1 MSEKRAVVLL
11 SGGIDSATTLAVAI
25 DEGFE
30 IFAIT
35 FDYGQRHGV
44 EIESARR
51 LAESFNVKR
60 HLIINIQSDI
70 FSKSSLISGSDSD
83 VPKHRSFSSKDDIP
97 TTYVPG
103 RNILFLSYALS
114 FAENLG
120 SGDIFIGVNSV
131 DYSGYP
137 DCRPEFIEAYEKMAN
152 LGTKSGITGEGF
164 RIRTPLLYMKKSD
177 IIKLGIELGVDY
189 SLTHSC
195 YAPSE
200 EGLACGE
207 CDSCVIRKR
216 GFIEAGVP
224 DPTRYV
230 K

>member
-1 MSEKRAVVLL
+1 MSDKWAVVLL

-35 FDYGQRHGV
+35 FFYGQRHRV

-51 LAESFNVKR
+51 LAEYFKVKN
-60 HLIINIQSDI
+60 HLVVNIDSKI
-70 FSKSSLISGSDSD
+70 FSNSSLISCSPRD
-83 VPKHRSFSSKDDIP
+83 VPKHRISSSQDDIP

-114 FAENLG
+114 CAENLG
-120 SGDIFIGVNSV
+120 SSNIFIGVNSV

-137 DCRPEFIEAYEKMAN
+137 DCRPEFIEAYETMAN
-152 LGTKSGITGEGF
+152 LGTKSGITGEKF
-164 RIRTPLLYMKKSD
+164 RIRAPLIYMKKPD
-177 IIKLGIELGVDY
+177 IIKLGIELGVNY

-195 YAPSE
+195 YAPSD
-200 EGLACGE
+200 GLACGA
-207 CDSCVIRKR
+207 CDSCLIRKR

>member
-1 MSEKRAVVLL
+1 MSDKWAVVLL

-30 IFAIT
+30 IFALT
-35 FDYGQRHGV
+35 FFYGQRHRI

-51 LAESFNVKR
+51 LAESFKVKE
-60 HLIINIQSDI
+60 HLVIDIHSEI
-70 FSKSSLISGSDSD
+70 FSNSALLAGSSVE
-83 VPKHRSFSSKDDIP
+83 VPKHRIPSNQDDIP

-114 FAENLG
+114 CAENLG
-120 SGDIFIGVNSV
+120 SSNIFIGVNSV

-137 DCRPEFIEAYEKMAN
+137 DCRPEFIEAYETVAN
-152 LGTKSGITGEGF
+152 LGTKSGILGEKF
-164 RIRTPLLYMKKSD
+164 RIRTPLMYMKKPE

-195 YAPSE
+195 YAPSD
-200 EGLACGE
+200 GLACGE
-207 CDSCVIRKR
+207 CDSCLIRKR